1 MKGFWK
7 LAVLSATFVAG
18 CTKSGTTRIGDL
30 VMQEATI
37 DTVVALTDEV
47 HSPTCELSVHFLYA
61 TGKDSVRLNTA
72 LRHSNLLP
80 ADFVPDSAD
89 KDDIHTFLNHFSKAY
104 LAAYRREN
112 KGLYLID
119 RQHADTYTQALLIST
134 AAKSLRNGVLTYETT
149 TITKVAGNETY
160 RESRVVNI
168 DMRTGQTL
176 TPDSLLLHG
185 YETRLKAVLTRKLM
199 DRFHCS
205 DLSELA
211 TRHGVLVNQEMYIPA
226 NFIAGQDR
234 LTFIFNPDEIA
245 PHLVGEIR
253 LVADRKDLG
262 KILK

>member
-7 LAVLSATFVAG
+7 LAVLSATLMAG
-18 CTKSGTTRIGDL
+18 CTKPGTTRIGDL

-37 DTVVALTDEV
+37 DTVVALTDEA
-47 HSPTCELSVHFLYA
+47 HSPTCELSLHFLYA
-61 TGKDSVRLNTA
+61 TGKDSARLNTT

-80 ADFVPDSAD
+80 ADYVPDSAD
-89 KDDIHTFLNHFSKAY
+89 KQDIHTFLKRFSQTF
-104 LAAYRREN
+104 LSAYRREN
-112 KGLYLID
+112 KGLYLND

-134 AAKSLRNGVLTYETT
+134 AAKSLRDGVLTYEA
-149 TITKVAGNETY
+149 TIVSKLGEHETY

-168 DMRTGQTL
+168 DMRTGQALTL
-176 TPDSLLLHG
+176 DSLLLHG
-185 YETRLKAVLTRKLM
+185 YETRLKAVLTHKLM

-205 DLSELA
+205 DPGELA
-211 TRHGVLVNQEMYIPA
+211 TRHGVLVNQDMYIPA

-262 KILK
+262 KLLK